1 MSVFFPVINV
11 VCADAFLSPKPPVV
25 TTPLPRPAPVEALPR
40 GWVCYRGMENVLSE
54 FLCGVVVTVDDLVE
68 EEEANMRNGRERG
81 RQHVPP
87 LGSF

>member
-1 MSVFFPVINV
+1 M
-11 VCADAFLSPKPPVV
+11 
-25 TTPLPRPAPVEALPR
+25 
-40 GWVCYRGMENVLSE
+40 LSE